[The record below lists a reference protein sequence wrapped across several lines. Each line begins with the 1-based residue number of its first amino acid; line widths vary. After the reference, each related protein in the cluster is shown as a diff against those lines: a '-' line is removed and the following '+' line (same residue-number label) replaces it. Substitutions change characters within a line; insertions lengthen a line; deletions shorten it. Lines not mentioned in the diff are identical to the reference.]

1 MTLHY
6 PAFSYIYSGRAYHGR
21 SVQSVSTRRARRM
34 AETGTCTIYLDPK
47 HPAIFIT
54 RKTVGLITFAE
65 LVMAV
70 TALGA
75 TVWIAASA
83 WG

>member
-1 MTLHY
+1 MDIGTL
-6 PAFSYIYSGRAYHGR
+6 AVLFFNSGRAYDGR
-21 SVQSVSTRRARRM
+21 SVQSVSTRRARRV